1 MEGSGQESNR
11 VARGRGLGLGEV
23 RIEAAQQDDGVV
35 QRQTHDAAVA
45 ADQMLDEG
53 SRASLDPVGAGLVH
67 RFAAGHVTAD
77 GRFVENG
84 EADLADRE
92 RRFQTGFVGQGD
104 RGQHPVR
111 TPREALQDVQ
121 GVGGIGRLADHLA
134 LEFQRGVR
142 GQHGLRAQAAA
153 RGNAHAVLGLG
164 PRHALHIVERRFAG
178 QRSFVDLGVGT
189 RTAAKEK
196 RVEGDADLGQ
206 QFAHVLR
213 AGAGSGRSRLGVGDE
228 FHDPAVGDMQVMIPV
243 ESTDVIGVRP
253 IIQPAEAENILKSIS
268 SLEINMN
275 TNWNKRYRENMMKIK
290 SGNLLEVASVI
301 KGLMLRD
308 TDKGLST
315 GERKMLHSA
324 KQIFI
329 SEIVLSE
336 SASYE
341 EIEKRLD
348 LAVS

>member
-1 MEGSGQESNR
+1 LFSVGD
-11 VARGRGLGLGEV
+11 
-23 RIEAAQQDDGVV
+23 RIA
-35 QRQTHDAAVA
+35 HP
-45 ADQMLDEG
+45 MH
-53 SRASLDPVGAGLVH
+53 GAGVIDSIVK
-67 RFAAGHVTAD
+67 RKVD
-77 GRFVENG
+77 G
-84 EADLADRE
+84 A
-92 RRFQTGFVGQGD
+92 
-104 RGQHPVR
+104 
-111 TPREALQDVQ
+111 
-121 GVGGIGRLADHLA
+121 
-134 LEFQRGVR
+134 
-142 GQHGLRAQAAA
+142 
-153 RGNAHAVLGLG
+153 
-164 PRHALHIVERRFAG
+164 
-178 QRSFVDLGVGT
+178 
-189 RTAAKEK
+189 EK
-196 RVEGDADLGQ
+196 DYYVMKL
-206 QFAHVLR
+206 
-213 AGAGSGRSRLGVGDE
+213 
-228 FHDPAVGDMQVMIPV
+228 PVGDMQVMIPV

-341 EIEKRLD
+341 EVEKRLD